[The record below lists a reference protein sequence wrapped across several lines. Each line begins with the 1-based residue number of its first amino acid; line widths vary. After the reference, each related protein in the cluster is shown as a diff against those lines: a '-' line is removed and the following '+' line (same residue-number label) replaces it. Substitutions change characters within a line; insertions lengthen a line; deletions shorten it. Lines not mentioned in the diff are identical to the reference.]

1 MIRKKQISFGFI
13 IVFMLLFFSLPA
25 IASDISDAIVKV
37 YAVSDPPDY
46 LNPWNMMGPSSVT
59 GSGAVIEGN
68 RILTN
73 AHVVSDL
80 TFIQVRRYGDTQRY
94 PARLL
99 AISHPVSYTH
109 LDVYKRQIAGNLVLL
124 YIVNHLMKWHV
135 SFITEDFYKVL
146 PYMNWSIG
154 ASIVV
159 NILYIFFDQKF
170 IRLGTMPVLNI
181 ISLLSVFML
190 FKVFPFD
197 FKSVGMGILNQI
209 GKILLGLVVVG
220 VIIGIIV
227 DWYKLIRDY

>member
-1 MIRKKQISFGFI
+1 MPGNNHQNNKISEDSNGKNPSQRGEKSKKLEYIGAI
-13 IVFMLLFFSLPA
+13 I
-25 IASDISDAIVKV
+25 
-37 YAVSDPPDY
+37 
-46 LNPWNMMGPSSVT
+46 
-59 GSGAVIEGN
+59 
-68 RILTN
+68 
-73 AHVVSDL
+73 
-80 TFIQVRRYGDTQRY
+80 
-94 PARLL
+94 
-99 AISHPVSYTH
+99 
-109 LDVYKRQIAGNLVLL
+109 GNLVLF

-135 SFITEDFYKVL
+135 PFITEDFYKVL